1 MDTLSVEIDG
11 ELKAR
16 WDELARKYGLD
27 PQQQITDAIVD
38 RLEEL
43 EDFYVVK
50 ERLSRPYETIPHAEV
65 LRRLGLKD
73 HADES

>member
-16 WDELARKYGLD
+16 WDELARQHGLD
-27 PQQQITDAIVD
+27 PTQQITAAIID

-43 EDFYVVK
+43 EDYYVVK
-50 ERLSRPYETIPHAEV
+50 ERLSRPYETIPHEEV
-65 LRRLGLKD
+65 LSRLGLND

>member
-16 WDELARKYGLD
+16 WDELARQHGLD
-27 PQQQITDAIVD
+27 PTQQITAAIIE

-43 EDFYVVK
+43 EDYYVVK
-50 ERLSRPYETIPHAEV
+50 ERLAKPYETIPDEEV
-65 LRRLGLKD
+65 WRILGLD
-73 HADES
+73 DNARTG